1 MLRLARL
8 LCRLMLLLG
17 SALASVPAQAQ
28 AACAVTGSGSVNF
41 LTYNPAS
48 ATATL
53 ASAVVTLTC
62 TFTGSSGN
70 QRIDWSMQLT
80 NGNSNDCN
88 ARRLAG
94 PNDVLSYNIY
104 QNSVGGGVWGNLAC
118 ATFPSGRLT
127 VGSGAGN
134 NTRSVSNTLYGQIPT
149 GQFVSAGTFTDL
161 LVLTVSY

>member
-1 MLRLARL
+1 MLCLARL

-17 SALASVPAQAQ
+17 SALTSVPALAQ
-28 AACAVTGSGSVNF
+28 AACAVSGSGSVNF

-62 TFTGSSGN
+62 TYAGSGGN
-70 QRIDWSMQLT
+70 ERIDWSMQLT

-94 PNDVLSYNIY
+94 PSDALNYNIY

-118 ATFPSGRLT
+118 ATYPSGRMT
-127 VGSGAGN
+127 VGPGVGN
-134 NTRSVSNTLYGQIPT
+134 SSRSVSNTLYGQIPT
-149 GQFVSAGTFTDL
+149 GQFVSAGTYTDL